1 MKNSTALILLL
12 ISIGLFYTFISPHYD
27 MVQTLRGQ
35 SAQYSKILDNVSALT
50 ATRDDLTV
58 KLQNTPATEIAKL
71 EKILPDNVDTV
82 NLAMTFDSIAARYG
96 ISIKSIRTVESK
108 TDTGTS
114 IVQSTGAKPYDKIT
128 VSFSF
133 VSTYDNFRK
142 FMSDIENSLRIIDVK
157 SVAFQT
163 TESGIYEYQVSV
175 DTYWL
180 K

>member
-1 MKNSTALILLL
+1 MKNSTAFILLL
-12 ISIGLFYTFISPHYD
+12 ISIGLFYTFVSPHYEK
-27 MVQTLRGQ
+27 VSTLRGQ
-35 SAQYSKILDNVSALT
+35 ASQYKDILANVSAL
-50 ATRDDLTV
+50 AAKRDDLNV
-58 KLQNTPATEIAKL
+58 KLKNTPPTEVAKL

-114 IVQSTGAKPYDKIT
+114 IIQTGKARPYDKVT

-133 VSTYDNFRK
+133 ISTYANFRK
-142 FMSDIENSLRIIDVK
+142 FMADIEQSLRIIDVK
-157 SVAFQT
+157 SVAFQAT
-163 TESGIYEYQVSV
+163 DSGIYEYQVSV

>member
-1 MKNSTALILLL
+1 MKNTTALILLL
-12 ISIGLFYTFISPHYD
+12 ISIGLFYTVISPHYAT
-27 MVQTLRGQ
+27 VQTL
-35 SAQYSKILDNVSALT
+35 SAQSSKYKDILASVSALT
-50 ATRDDLTV
+50 ATRDDLSV
-58 KLQNTPATEIAKL
+58 KLANMPATEVAKL

-82 NLAMTFDSIAARYG
+82 NLAMTFDSIASRYG
-96 ISIKSIRTVESK
+96 ISIKSVRTVEAK

-114 IVQSTGAKPYDKIT
+114 IVAASPVPYEKVT

-142 FMSDIENSLRIIDVK
+142 FMSDIEQSLRIIDVK
-157 SVAFQT
+157 SVSFQST
-163 TESGIYEYQVSV
+163 DSGIYEYQVSV

>member
-1 MKNSTALILLL
+1 MKNSTSLILLL

-27 MVQTLRGQ
+27 TVGTLRAQ
-35 SAQYSKILDNVSALT
+35 SGKYEDILASVSALT
-50 ATRDDLTV
+50 ATRDDLSV
-58 KLQNTPATEIAKL
+58 KLANMPPTEVAKL

-96 ISIKSIRTVESK
+96 ISIKSVRTVEVK
-108 TDTGTS
+108 TDTGTG
-114 IVQSTGAKPYDKIT
+114 IVQASANPYEKVT

-133 VSTYDNFRK
+133 VSTYPNFRK
-142 FMSDIENSLRIIDVK
+142 FMADIEQSLRIIDVK
-157 SVAFQT
+157 SVTFQAT
-163 TESGIYEYQVSV
+163 DSGLYEYQVSV